1 MKKKTE
7 RKENQSST
15 ADWSALP
22 MELVSL
28 ISQFIDNEIDLIRF
42 RSICSNWR
50 SSSIPNH
57 HLQTSPIKFPL
68 VYDSGNY
75 HSSEKE
81 IIDSLNNTNS
91 PLCYLSKRTLVLVKP
106 PQHGKTLIRRRP
118 WLIRVTQ
125 NSHGKTKFFNP
136 VISYRRPQEQTPIPP
151 HVLDF
156 NKLSILYLG
165 TDFIIDEDKY
175 PKTVLA
181 VMCHGKNPLLLCRLS
196 HCSNRPMMIFRGL
209 NEQEYLRGQPV
220 RRDSYG
226 WTRLERRVSSSTFGS
241 WYSWVE

>member
-1 MKKKTE
+1 MKKKKE
-7 RKENQSST
+7 RKVNQRGTSTSST

-57 HLQTSPIKFPL
+57 HRQTSPILFPL
-68 VYDSGNY
+68 VHDSRNY
-75 HSSEKE
+75 HLSEKE

-91 PLCYLSKRTLVLVKP
+91 TFYYLSKRTLVLVRP
-106 PQHGKTLIRRRP
+106 PQHGKTPIHRRP

-125 NSHGKTKFFNP
+125 NSHGKTKFFDP
-136 VISYRRPQEQTPIPP
+136 FISSYRRGQEQTPIPP

-156 NKLSILYLG
+156 NKLSILYL
-165 TDFIIDEDKY
+165 
-175 PKTVLA
+175 
-181 VMCHGKNPLLLCRLS
+181 
-196 HCSNRPMMIFRGL
+196 
-209 NEQEYLRGQPV
+209 
-220 RRDSYG
+220 
-226 WTRLERRVSSSTFGS
+226 
-241 WYSWVE
+241 